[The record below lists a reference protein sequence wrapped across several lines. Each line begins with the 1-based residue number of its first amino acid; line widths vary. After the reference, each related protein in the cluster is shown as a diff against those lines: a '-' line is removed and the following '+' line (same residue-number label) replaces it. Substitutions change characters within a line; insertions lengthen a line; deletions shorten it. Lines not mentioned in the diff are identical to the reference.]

1 MDNNTVK
8 GLRIGKNVAALG
20 MIALSLGLSC
30 VGIKI
35 LLDDL
40 SYMSV
45 LELIQ
50 YLTYGA
56 GVMILANGIKSIK
69 IK

>member
-1 MDNNTVK
+1 MDNNTIK
-8 GLRIGKNVAALG
+8 GLRIGKNLVALG
-20 MIALSLGLSC
+20 MIALSLGLSGI
-30 VGIKI
+30 GIKI
-35 LLDDL
+35 LLNDL

-56 GVMILANGIKSIK
+56 GVMIIASAIRSIK